1 MHSVKRRS
9 ARIRA
14 GYLVAQDHGVVD
26 WLMPD
31 GPLTGVI
38 MDDAYRI
45 VQALQDE
52 DIARGG
58 RPWQQFGDFPNKV
71 AEEILRRCA
80 PKKLSWLKSQRWR
93 GLDRCDCGCCR
104 DCPDPLWHHPGLGI
118 V

>member
-14 GYLVAQDHGVVD
+14 GYLVAQEHGVD
-26 WLMPD
+26 WLFLD

-45 VQALQDE
+45 VHALEDE
-52 DIARGG
+52 EIARGR
-58 RPWQQFGDFPNKV
+58 RPWQQYGNFPQEV
-71 AEEILRRCA
+71 AEEIVRLCK
-80 PKKLSWLKSQRWR
+80 PNNLSWLKSQRLR
-93 GLDRCDCGCCR
+93 RMILCDCGCNR